1 MSVTITTA
9 LVKQMLLP
17 ELAGVSD
24 DDAVISEIIDNVT
37 AQVVSYFDDSMITG
51 RATIP
56 SDCEWPMMKQIAYEY
71 RRRKDPGLSSV
82 SFPDGTVNKFSDGEF
97 IEGFTEVLDRT
108 RKIHIGG

>member
-1 MSVTITTA
+1 MSVTINVA
-9 LVKQMLLP
+9 LIKQTLLP
-17 ELAGVSD
+17 ELVDTTD
-24 DDAVISEIIDNVT
+24 DDAVIQEILDNVT
-37 AQVVSYFDDSMITG
+37 NQVVSYLDDSSITG

-82 SFPDGTVNKFSDGEF
+82 TFPDGTVNKYGDGEF
-97 IEGFTEVLDRT
+97 LDGFVEVLDRA